1 MKELH
6 EDQEEHSLYSL
17 FPSVAFAVLNAYY
30 LSMNIVEIDSLDRPE
45 LGPYRTLRRPLKHE
59 REGIFVAEGTRVVL
73 RLLKSQLEILSL
85 LLTPEWLRQTQSAL
99 LQRPESPTVFVAP
112 KPVLDTIVG
121 FNLHQGIMA
130 VVRIPPPSTLEEVL
144 ARSPAPYLL
153 AAVDGLTNAE
163 NLGALVRNCSAFGVQ
178 AILVGETSSSPYL
191 RRAVRNSM
199 GSVFSLPVVHL
210 ENLAG
215 TIRSMKERHGIRTI
229 AAHPHAAQGLADA
242 TLTGSCCLVFGNEG
256 DGVSKEILDAADEAV
271 EIPMA
276 NGVDS
281 INVASASAVFLF
293 EAVRQREGAH

>member
-1 MKELH
+1 
-6 EDQEEHSLYSL
+6 
-17 FPSVAFAVLNAYY
+17 
-30 LSMNIVEIDSLDRPE
+30 MNVVEIDSLDRPE
-45 LGPYRTLRRPLKHE
+45 LEPYRTLRRPADHE
-59 REGIFVAEGTRVVL
+59 KEGIFVAEGTKVVL
-73 RLLKSQLEILSL
+73 RLLETQLEILTL
-85 LLTPEWLRQTQSAL
+85 LLTPEWLRQTQPTL
-99 LQRPESPTVFVAP
+99 LQRPEPLTVFVAP
-112 KPVLDTIVG
+112 KSVLDTIVG

-130 VVRIPPPSTLEEVL
+130 VARIPSPSTLEEVL
-144 ARSPAPYLL
+144 SRSPAPYLF

-215 TIRSMKERHGIRTI
+215 TIRFMREHHGIRAI
-229 AAHPHAAQGLADA
+229 AAHPRAATGLADVN
-242 TLTGSCCLVFGNEG
+242 LTGSCCLVFGNEG
-256 DGVSKEILDAADEAV
+256 EGVSEEVVDAADEAV

-293 EAVRQREGAH
+293 EAVRQRKGAY